1 MSDTTSHEQLVDDW
15 YALFNGDFSKLD
27 VAAESVEFID
37 PLGEA
42 HGREELEGFI
52 REMYTV
58 FPDLQLT
65 VTDMVAD
72 DDLIMVEWAV
82 SGTHEGE
89 LNGIPP
95 TNREVEQKGME
106 KLVIS
111 DNQVQESHIYFDQQE
126 MLSQLGLTE
135 E

>member
-1 MSDTTSHEQLVDDW
+1 MSDTTSHEKLVNDW

-37 PLGEA
+37 LLGEA

-72 DDLIMVEWAV
+72 DDLIMVEWTV

-95 TNREVEQKGME
+95 TIGRSDRWRPLFRDSYRCNRRKTN
-106 KLVIS
+106 S
-111 DNQVQESHIYFDQQE
+111 
-126 MLSQLGLTE
+126 
-135 E
+135 